1 MVACRGLEAKS
12 ANCPHHQTALVLAL
26 ERSDLSAVQQL
37 LERGANPNE
46 KGTLL
51 SGAPVH
57 PFAFEMNRVLSNHK
71 PLNESV
77 RFAELLQQN
86 GANVDERLN
95 GNRQTAL
102 YMFAMKCNVEGVKL
116 LRRLKADPNIES
128 RHKKNATGAALSS
141 KKCGTSEQKKRLMEA
156 LSLKEE

>member
-12 ANCPHHQTALVLAL
+12 ANCRHDQTALVLAL
-26 ERSDLSAVQQL
+26 GRRDLSAVQQL

-46 KGTLL
+46 KGRAL

-57 PFAFEMNRVLSNHK
+57 PFAFEMKRVLSYRK

-77 RFAELLQQN
+77 RFAELLQQK
-86 GANVDERLN
+86 GANVDEPLN

-102 YMFAMKCNVEGVKL
+102 YQFATKCNVEGVKL
-116 LRRLKADPNIES
+116 LRRLKADPNVES
-128 RHKKNATGAALSS
+128 THKKNATGAALSS
-141 KKCGTSEQKKRLMEA
+141 KECGTSEQKKRLMEA